1 MDPQLISTCELI
13 WAWAQS
19 CLCKQVP
26 QGLSVTPISLSQS
39 PLPCDGHRK
48 SPAGHS
54 QCLGLTFQVRLLSSE
69 ETDHSLQLAELPVVG
84 IDVCDAVN
92 PGGKG
97 RRNPKGQRETT
108 VRQMLLDDN
117 NCKKEISKKLLSE
130 KSLPILLRVVSTLK
144 SNSVAVSQTPPLNP
158 TPINLTTVLSRA
170 LQHEL
175 TMQQSCSK
183 SCQHFPVLWCVR
195 CVPVPVQTITV

>member
-1 MDPQLISTCELI
+1 MGTGK
-13 WAWAQS
+13 A
-19 CLCKQVP
+19 
-26 QGLSVTPISLSQS
+26 
-39 PLPCDGHRK
+39 
-48 SPAGHS
+48 PAGHS

-117 NCKKEISKKLLSE
+117 NCKKEISKKLWSE
-130 KSLPILLRVVSTLK
+130 KSLPILLCVVSTLK
-144 SNSVAVSQTPPLNP
+144 SNSVAVSQTPALNP
-158 TPINLTTVLSRA
+158 TPINLPTVLSRA

-183 SCQHFPVLWCVR
+183 SCQHFPVLCKVCPCACTDNNSVMERPDKQRVMCNVR
-195 CVPVPVQTITV
+195 PEQEQKKNKRQRNKV